1 MNYSGGS
8 IELDEDV
15 VIRRLRQICEMKC
28 LYLDEVIFISLTTQI
43 VHIRNKKIE

>member
-1 MNYSGGS
+1 MEFWCMNYSGGS

-15 VIRRLRQICEMKC
+15 VIRRLRRMCEMKC

-43 VHIRNKKIE
+43 VHT